1 MRAGLRCLVPLLVLL
16 GSAAGS
22 AHADEADLIN
32 AAIPLSGSAQTALL
46 QMRRLVRDSSLRTG
60 IEAQL
65 ALRMR
70 LRALACGQSLE
81 IPPGLSSGQI
91 HDRYGGD
98 PCFARQDDDIANWL
112 GLRTVGA
119 LLALP
124 ALRPVPTLAAQSV
137 ADAVAPIQRTYFAAR
152 AGVAVV
158 SSYRDVEVLDLAL
171 GVPINTR
178 FESTGAVL
186 VSISPNGRIYTA
198 RQRGELRFYDSEDG
212 TLVADSEWC
221 LNGMDCGFHWLD
233 DRTALIE
240 DATTRAP
247 ALYDFRSGATG
258 PFDGEFQP
266 ISRVAPVPGTNSTFV
281 AFRDS
286 GITEFK
292 LFYGADGRPHAQVIQ
307 VEQYPLNLTPMET
320 GGLVAGG
327 RRYVNT
333 SSGKLV
339 ITDLTELRTESIDLG
354 SFFVQ
359 RALPT
364 SDPDGIIIVGFVRG
378 GPPGLQFY
386 EYALRERTLRALDA
400 STLPST
406 QLVYDSPQNALF
418 VVAGAALNRV
428 GSMPLGNSVSSASFS
443 QSMPESQPVA
453 PRPGVYAMRPGVAT
467 ITTSGGM
474 ITGIFAP
481 PPPKPV
487 PGPISHLAQSADVQ
501 GIGIFGSDTV
511 DSGVVGQY
519 AGTIAGTNVQIYR
532 PAERGQ
538 TSSLGASTVQVTI
551 QARQRPLILVLSSY
565 SGVEWHLNV
574 KRDAHLAAVLI
585 TGPHGSSVQGQ
596 GDVPV
601 VVIGSIYSYVAGS
614 PSYGALQNEVYT
626 STGKRMS
633 LFQRGMRATQ
643 FTVY

>member
-22 AHADEADLIN
+22 ARADEADLIN
-32 AAIPLSGSAQTALL
+32 AAIPPSGSAQTALL

-65 ALRMR
+65 TLRMR

-81 IPPGLSSGQI
+81 IPPGMSSGQI

-98 PCFARQDDDIANWL
+98 PCFARQDDDIASWL
-112 GLRTVGA
+112 GLRTVGT

-137 ADAVAPIQRTYFAAR
+137 ADAVAPIQRTYFAAQ

-186 VSISPNGRIYTA
+186 VSISPNGRIYAA

-221 LNGMDCGFHWLD
+221 LNGVDCGFHWLD
-233 DRTALIE
+233 ERTALIE

-266 ISRVAPVPGTNSTFV
+266 ISRVAPVPGAKSTFV

-292 LFYGADGRPHAQVIQ
+292 LFYGADGRPHAQVMQ
-307 VEQYPLNLTPMET
+307 VEPYPLNLTPMET
-320 GGLVAGG
+320 GGLVGGG
-327 RRYVNT
+327 RQYVNT

-339 ITDLTELRTESIDLG
+339 ITDLPDLRTESIDLG

-364 SDPDGIIIVGFVRG
+364 SDPDRIIIVGFVRG
-378 GPPGLQFY
+378 GSPGLQFY
-386 EYALRERTLRALDA
+386 EYALRERTLSALDT

-406 QLVYDSPQNALF
+406 QLVYDSPQNTLF
-418 VVAGAALNRV
+418 FVAGAVLNRV

-443 QSMPESQPVA
+443 QSMPQSQPVA
-453 PRPGVYAMRPGVAT
+453 PRPGIYPMRPGVAA

-474 ITGIFAP
+474 TTGIFAP
-481 PPPKPV
+481 PPLKPV
-487 PGPISHLAQSADVQ
+487 PGPISRLAQSADVE
-501 GIGIFGSDTV
+501 GIGIFGSDT

-519 AGTIAGTNVQIYR
+519 AGTIAGTNVRIYR
-532 PAERGQ
+532 RAERGQ
-538 TSSLGASTVQVTI
+538 TSSPRASTVQVSI
-551 QARQRPLILVLSSY
+551 QARHRPLILVLSSY
-565 SGVEWHLNV
+565 SGVEWHLSV
-574 KRDAHLAAVLI
+574 KPDAHLAAVLI
-585 TGPHGSSVQGQ
+585 TGPHGSSIQGQ

-633 LFQRGMRATQ
+633 LFQCGMRATQ